1 MSDPC
6 CPLCGEELRITQTFN
21 YCLNNYYHYE
31 MHFKGKHIFKII
43 VTNEEMLLDIYHDR
57 IDIFIFDKERDFPIK
72 YSFPIENITIDKNI
86 FSRMKKLLLY
96 L

>member
-6 CPLCGEELRITQTFN
+6 CPLCGEELRITRTFD
-21 YCLNNYYHYE
+21 YCPNNKYHYE
-31 MHFKGKHIFKII
+31 MHFKGKHIFKIT

-57 IDIFIFDKERDFPIK
+57 IDIFIFDEICDFPIK
-72 YSFPIENITIDKNI
+72 YSFPIENITVDKNI
-86 FSRMKKLLLY
+86 FSRIKKLLLY